1 MVKTYVVFLFV
12 GIIVADYNENLK
24 KRRRTATKGFQW
36 HDKSMLESV
45 LRLEADSLV
54 ERINLKL
61 DTFQTNILQIKE
73 DISLTTFNIIWKLL
87 FNRRIGDQQSKEFE
101 NVTSMLEVLN
111 EGLLF
116 ANILEGFPFLK
127 KLGNSKLNMLYKF
140 REIRDNIIMPEFVKH
155 MKTGK
160 NSCFTDFVDLL
171 LSESTLTRDEQEM
184 VVSDLILGGFHTIS
198 NALNFVVMYLVLNPY
213 VIERCLAEIN
223 QVLCNDMPMSVTLT
237 SEFHY
242 INAVI
247 AETLRLRPIGPLGV
261 PHKATTDTVI
271 MNYTIPKNTT
281 IMFNIFDIHHSET
294 YFENPEQFM
303 PERFLDSKAH
313 FRGIDGYFPFGTGR
327 RECLGKRFAE
337 KEMVYL
343 VVTLIRNYKLS
354 RPLDEEINV
363 EPISGGFLNPKPY
376 RVRIEK
382 SSKCIAKEDS

>member
-1 MVKTYVVFLFV
+1 
-12 GIIVADYNENLK
+12 
-24 KRRRTATKGFQW
+24 
-36 HDKSMLESV
+36 MLESV

-54 ERINLKL
+54 ERINIKL

-73 DISLTTFNIIWKLL
+73 EISLTTFNIIWKLL
-87 FNRRIGDQQSKEFE
+87 FNRRMGDGQSKEFE
-101 NVTSMLEVLN
+101 NVTSMLELLN

-116 ANILEGFPFLK
+116 GNILEGFPFLK

-140 REIRDNIIMPEFVKH
+140 GEIRDNIIIPEFVKH
-155 MKTGK
+155 MKNSK
-160 NSCFTDFVDLL
+160 KSCFTDFVDLL
-171 LSESTLTRDEQEM
+171 LSENNLTRDEQEM
-184 VVSDLILGGFHTIS
+184 VVSDLVVAGFHTVS
-198 NALNFVVMYLVLNPY
+198 NALNFAVMYLVLNPY

-223 QVLCNDMPMSVTLT
+223 RVLCDDIPMSLNLT

-247 AETLRLRPIGPLGV
+247 AETLRLRPVGPLGA
-261 PHKATTDTVI
+261 PHKSNNDTVI
-271 MNYTIPKNTT
+271 MNYTVPKNTT
-281 IMFNIFDIHHSET
+281 IMLNIFDIHHSET

-303 PERFLDSKAH
+303 PERFIDSKGQ

-354 RPLDEEINV
+354 RPLDEEINI
-363 EPISGGFLNPKPY
+363 EPISGGFLTPKPY

-382 SSKCIAKEDS
+382 SSKCIAKEDN